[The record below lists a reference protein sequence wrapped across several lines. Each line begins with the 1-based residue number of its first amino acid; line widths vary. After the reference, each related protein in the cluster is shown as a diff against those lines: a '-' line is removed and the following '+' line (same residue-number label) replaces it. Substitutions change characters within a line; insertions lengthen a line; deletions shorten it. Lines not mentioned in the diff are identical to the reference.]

1 MLFKVQIFIQKINL
15 LKNANFLLNTN
26 LKIKEIIN
34 ILEHFKMEQ
43 ELETLQS
50 LLRAHYSKHFHLLIA
65 YINSFFI
72 FLALSVIMLE
82 NLDCSNEGKSL
93 VILFIIESFFI
104 AMIFIYL
111 GFGNRMREKII
122 EAIWISE
129 FAIKF
134 SFLLSFFIFYSTDE
148 QKNECNQIVIF
159 EEILLLFYSFI
170 VLNFILFAII
180 LTLILLVK
188 RIRRG

>member
-1 MLFKVQIFIQKINL
+1 
-15 LKNANFLLNTN
+15 
-26 LKIKEIIN
+26 
-34 ILEHFKMEQ
+34 MEQ
-43 ELETLQS
+43 ELENLQS
-50 LLRAHYSKHFHLLIA
+50 LLRAHYSKYFHLLIA
-65 YINSFFI
+65 YVNSFFI

-82 NLDCSNEGKSL
+82 NLDCSNQGTSL

-104 AMIFIYL
+104 AMIFVYL
-111 GFGNRMREKII
+111 GFGHRMREKII

-148 QKNECNQIVIF
+148 NNQECHQIVIF
-159 EEILLLFYSFI
+159 EEIVLLFYSFI

-188 RIRRG
+188 RLRR